1 MKIVSIDVGLRNFG
15 YAIIED
21 NKLIDFDSICIW
33 DLVPKDKRKD
43 YPYIARVLVDKTNI
57 FDGVDCVLIE
67 RQMQARMKMIACA
80 LRCFFWGKSHMVAPL
95 SVRKYFKISTGV
107 YKQNKKASIELAPKY
122 LNDEQLKKFESHK
135 KKDDCADAV
144 LQGLY
149 WIKIKN

>member
-33 DLVPKDKRKD
+33 DLVPKQKRTD

-95 SVRKYFKISTGV
+95 SVRKFFKISTGV
-107 YKQNKKASIELAPKY
+107 YKKNKKASIELAPKY
-122 LNDEQLKKFESHK
+122 LNEDQLKIFVSHK
-135 KKDDCADAV
+135 KKDDCADAI

-149 WIKIKN
+149 FIKK